1 MTTPALIVDVLDTER
16 NHRREYGFAR
26 SPIRLGRSPLNDLPL
41 EWPFVSHCHGI
52 VHFDARHVEFVD
64 LGSTNGTYLRGQ
76 RLARNRRTP
85 LARGDAIEIGT
96 LRLTVRIEER
106 KTGDTRASYAF
117 KVVRP
122 THDVPQQPAQLA
134 ASPEPMRPSQPAP
147 AGRSS
152 DMRIQQLN
160 ERFAQSFLELRRGQ
174 LQLLRDLGV
183 TAPGKDNLQRIESG
197 RELLDYLLDPNAPM
211 DRLDEL
217 SRAYADLMMHEM
229 ALLNAIAAGSRELL
243 DELSPESLV
252 PGGLGRAFAWVM
264 RLFGRDVRWE
274 ALRRKHEELQEETA
288 LTSVVLGR
296 SFVRAYLAALGNPR
310 ADRPSKSGPD
320 DT

>member
-1 MTTPALIVDVLDTER
+1 MTTPALIVEVLDTER
-16 NHRREYGFAR
+16 NHRQEYGFAR

-41 EWPFVSHCHGI
+41 ERPFVSHCHG
-52 VHFDARHVEFVD
+52 VFHFDAMHMEFVD
-64 LGSTNGTYLRGQ
+64 LGSTNGTFLRGE
-76 RLARNRRTP
+76 RLTRNRRTP
-85 LARGDAIEIGT
+85 IARGDALEIGT
-96 LRLTVRIEER
+96 LRLSVRVEER

-122 THDVPQQPAQLA
+122 THDAPQLA
-134 ASPEPMRPSQPAP
+134 PAVPPEPARPSQPAP
-147 AGRSS
+147 PQRHASETRA
-152 DMRIQQLN
+152 QQLN

-183 TAPGKDNLQRIESG
+183 TPPGKDKLQTIDTAA
-197 RELLDYLLDPNAPM
+197 ELLDYLLDPEAPG

-229 ALLNAIAAGSRELL
+229 ALLNAIGAGSRELL
-243 DELSPESLV
+243 EELAPESLA
-252 PGGLGRAFAWVM
+252 PRGMGGMLAWVM
-264 RLFGRDVRWE
+264 RVFGRDLRWL

-296 SFVRAYLAALGNPR
+296 SFARAYLAALGNPR

>member
-1 MTTPALIVDVLDTER
+1 MTTPALIVEVLDTER
-16 NHRREYGFAR
+16 NHRQEYGFAR

-41 EWPFVSHCHGI
+41 ERPFVSHCHG
-52 VHFDARHVEFVD
+52 VFHFDALHVEFVD
-64 LGSTNGTYLRGQ
+64 LGSTNGTFLRGQ
-76 RLARNRRTP
+76 RLTRNRRTP
-85 LARGDAIEIGT
+85 VMRGDSIEIGT
-96 LRLTVRIEER
+96 LRLKVRIDER
-106 KTGDTRASYAF
+106 RESDTRSSYAF

-122 THDVPQQPAQLA
+122 THDAPQLPP
-134 ASPEPMRPSQPAP
+134 PEPLRPSQPAP
-147 AGRSS
+147 PARPGGETAAKL
-152 DMRIQQLN
+152 LN

-183 TAPGKDNLQRIESG
+183 PPSGTDKLQTIESA
-197 RELLDYLLDPNAPM
+197 RELLDYLLDPSAPA

-243 DELSPESLV
+243 EELSPESLA
-252 PGGLGRAFAWVM
+252 PRGMSGMFAWVM
-264 RLFGRDVRWE
+264 RIFGRDARWR

-296 SFVRAYLAALGNPR
+296 SFARAYLAALGNPKG
-310 ADRPSKSGPD
+310 DRPSKSGLD
-320 DT
+320 DQ